1 MKRNDLR
8 NNFSEKPS
16 LTRLKLSSRSS
27 DFQSSGLLSI
37 FLVSLM
43 LCLSVGN
50 LHAACAGEG
59 FMGASSGDP
68 VMSMVDITFSP
79 LYSSSTTSGTSGCQ
93 NWDFALHLQKERE
106 KFVRIRHQQ
115 LLEQSSA
122 GDGPLLGAWSML
134 MACPREVQ
142 PRFNDLMRNHFPESE
157 EVLNSPERMSTYPN
171 RVLGWIRQDPVLS
184 HACQND
190 DLS

>member
-1 MKRNDLR
+1 MRNF
-8 NNFSEKPS
+8 FSEKPS
-16 LTRLKLSSRSS
+16 LARLRLSYRSS
-27 DFQSSGLLSI
+27 NFQSSGLLSI
-37 FLVSLM
+37 FLASLI
-43 LCLSVGN
+43 LCLSAGN

-93 NWDFALHLQKERE
+93 NWDFALLLQKERE

-122 GDGPLLGAWSML
+122 GDGPLLEAWSML
-134 MACPREVQ
+134 MASPREVQ
-142 PRFNDLMRNHFPESE
+142 PRFNDLIRNHFPETE
-157 EVLNSPERMSTYPN
+157 EVLNSPERISTYPN
-171 RVLGWIRQDPVLS
+171 RVLSWIRQDPVLS

>member
-1 MKRNDLR
+1 
-8 NNFSEKPS
+8 
-16 LTRLKLSSRSS
+16 
-27 DFQSSGLLSI
+27 
-37 FLVSLM
+37 
-43 LCLSVGN
+43 
-50 LHAACAGEG
+50 
-59 FMGASSGDP
+59 
-68 VMSMVDITFSP
+68 MVDITFSP

-115 LLEQSSA
+115 LLEQSST
-122 GDGPLLGAWSML
+122 GDGPLLEAWSML

>member
-1 MKRNDLR
+1 
-8 NNFSEKPS
+8 
-16 LTRLKLSSRSS
+16 
-27 DFQSSGLLSI
+27 
-37 FLVSLM
+37 M
-43 LCLSVGN
+43 LCLSAGN

-122 GDGPLLGAWSML
+122 GDGPLLEAWSML
-134 MACPREVQ
+134 MACPRKIGRAHV
-142 PRFNDLMRNHFPESE
+142 
-157 EVLNSPERMSTYPN
+157 
-171 RVLGWIRQDPVLS
+171 
-184 HACQND
+184 
-190 DLS
+190 